1 MGVFKIT
8 LKVSGLNKLKLI
20 QVILTVFL
28 LFLTF
33 PVFSKAETNFMKND
47 EPWEKVL
54 LKNGSWE
61 TQYAKYD
68 GRTFLL
74 VEYSGKRT
82 PLNIDN
88 FSSLPAVKMLLKSAS
103 VLKKIYIPLM
113 QTSDY
118 QKNLQ
123 SKQPTASAIQLVN
136 VSISLKDSEG
146 KFYGPF
152 NVKEVNVAK
161 TGSEEYPLYLDAVWV
176 SEEDVIL
183 PAGNYE
189 LIIKSNIPLVIG
201 DKAGTVPAVLLTGVD
216 HAAQKSYEKEAEI
229 ISLLLKRIKEGKR
242 SEIVQNNDMQQQVA
256 DKSGFRSNSQLEE
269 GDKQKPTTNRS
280 SFTLQEDDL
289 QSADG
294 ALKKPRFNFTGTY
307 SINLN
312 ALKSSTLMG
321 ATFNSKPDFSL
332 EDYELTILDQG
343 SHLQI
348 IGRYEQ
354 IPFSLTAEIVE
365 SKENKLKAII
375 KGSTWLGPVSENIRR
390 LNQSLPGSFRVR
402 LPEPAQ
408 VSATINIVL
417 EKPPG
422 LVPLFSAIGN
432 GTYFRPYVSGK
443 GMDFNTYNISAKG
456 QMLRRE
462 LPAFVMAAISQRLG
476 TAGNIPGPD
485 TPFQAATG
493 MLFPPLV
500 SVFAQIVES
509 YYRRRVEE
517 ASATFEELKHK
528 NPEAA
533 ALLVWAEAVPD
544 PASIKENNVFDT
556 AIEEIN
562 ESYTEQTEETNYEIS
577 EEEKEIQEDYGF
589 KEILS
594 SDPGTKF
601 FISEYDRLIAERD
614 EWLHNLEVFK
624 ESADLSDQR
633 AQELLQEYDRYIS
646 YLNQRID
653 EINSMSAK
661 TNTLV
666 LTIDHTGRTAEI
678 VYDPE
683 KGQWYNTETGNIFDM
698 ERYEK
703 DVLPNLEKDKDFIE
717 TQRRKLETRDTVFD
731 REMDK
736 LVSDQKER
744 SRLLER
750 LQKIRNMA
758 YGIEP
763 PAPGVGDV
771 NANIDRLIDDIG
783 NIKISTE
790 NLRDRASRIARVV
803 TDRFTGRT
811 ISEEEGSRLAKGVMP
826 LSKRDGSFLSGIK
839 ADLQDFWNDVT
850 NISIIADTS
859 VQSSLDIVTGRTWA
873 GMAGR
878 MTLAALTGG
887 YSEIP
892 LSVGEAIYD
901 IKESI
906 EAGEDEVKATL
917 KAVGK
922 YTLGELA
929 GACGEEFLKHSGLKL
944 SPKAME
950 YMSKKLNT
958 PVGELLWQKQTK
970 EMVEGTAK
978 KAYKGMVD
986 PAESLCRKASDSLD
1000 YVRYRA
1006 EVEETAE
1013 MIAGKIKAG
1022 SELDVDDLR
1031 RVLRDPS
1038 VTRELK
1044 NAPEDIKRAYQ
1055 NALEKNLYEPAIN
1068 NTQSKLNE
1076 ILNSRSTFK
1085 TELEK
1090 QYGRGT
1096 KVEVE
1101 IISIRTPG
1109 TSAEGIR
1116 LNADNDLSA
1125 RIKITDANGQPV
1137 VDNKGNPV
1145 VRELKL
1151 KEVANVYNENFARA
1165 SGMLDESGKFN
1176 IEKAQ
1181 AQIPD
1186 VNWHQLT
1193 REQQL
1198 EVFAKRHNQQVTL
1211 PGIYHEEFARASGML
1226 DESGKFNI
1234 EKAQAEM
1241 PDVNWHQL
1249 TREQQLEVFAKR
1261 HNQEVTDVF
1270 SPEAAVDFSK
1280 WAEHPL
1286 RKNLPAGESAV
1297 DLLKAG
1303 TPSARLMDPQ
1313 GLSMMETYKIQEFFN
1328 RGGLANQ
1335 TEAFEQLA
1343 KMGKLTNQLTEAFR
1357 KLGLPVEDVP
1367 ENMLKAM
1374 EIVSNRNLS
1383 PQARI
1388 LGLKQL
1394 GFEDPIDLANKLAG
1408 RIEGLQKLS
1417 TKLISEVAHN
1427 AQAKTSKQ
1435 ALQAVIAAVIRAHL
1449 NEK

>member
-8 LKVSGLNKLKLI
+8 LKVSGHNKLKLI

-33 PVFSKAETNFMKND
+33 PVFSKAETNFVEND
-47 EPWEKVL
+47 EPWERVL

-88 FSSLPAVKMLLKSAS
+88 FSSLPAVKMSLKSTS
-103 VLKKIYIPLM
+103 MLKKIYIPLM

-118 QKNLQ
+118 RKDLQ
-123 SKQPTASAIQLVN
+123 SKQPAASAARSVK

-146 KFYGPF
+146 KFYRSF
-152 NVKEVNVAK
+152 DVKEVNVTK
-161 TGSEEYPLYLDAVWV
+161 KSLEEYPVYLDALWF
-176 SEEDVIL
+176 SEEDIIL
-183 PAGNYE
+183 PAGDYE
-189 LIIKSNIPLVIG
+189 LIIKSNIPLVTG
-201 DKAGTVPAVLLTGVD
+201 DKAETVPAVLLTGVD
-216 HAAQKSYEKEAEI
+216 YAAKRAHEEKKEI
-229 ISLLLKRIKEGKR
+229 ISLLLKKIKDASR
-242 SEIVQNNDMQQQVA
+242 SGIVQNDGMQQQVA
-256 DKSGFRSNSQLEE
+256 DKNESRSNLQLEE
-269 GDKQKPTTNRS
+269 GDKQKPKTNQG
-280 SFTLQEDDL
+280 SFNLQEDDL
-289 QSADG
+289 QSANG
-294 ALKKPRFNFTGTY
+294 ALEKPRFNFTGTY

-312 ALKSSTLMG
+312 AVKSSTLMG
-321 ATFNSKPDFSL
+321 STFNSKPDFSL
-332 EDYELTILDQG
+332 QDYELTILDQG

-354 IPFSLTAEIVE
+354 IPFSLTAEIAE

-375 KGSTWLGPVSENIRR
+375 KGSTWLGPISENIKR

-422 LVPLFSAIGN
+422 LAPLFSATGN

-493 MLFPPLV
+493 MLFPPFV

-517 ASATFEELKHK
+517 ANAAFEELKSK

-544 PASIKENNVFDT
+544 PDSIKENNVFDT
-556 AIEEIN
+556 AIEDIN
-562 ESYTEQTEETNYEIS
+562 ESYTEQTEENYEVGK
-577 EEEKEIQEDYGF
+577 EEKEIQEDYGF
-589 KEILS
+589 NEILF
-594 SDPGTKF
+594 SDLGTKL

-614 EWLHNLEVFK
+614 EWLHNLELFK
-624 ESADLSDQR
+624 ESADLSDPQ
-633 AQELLQEYDRYIS
+633 AKELLQDYDRYIS

-653 EINSMSAK
+653 EINTMSAN

-678 VYDPE
+678 VYNPE
-683 KGQWYNTETGNIFDM
+683 TGQWYNSETGNIFDM

-703 DVLPNLEKDKDFIE
+703 DVLPNIEKDRDFIE
-717 TQRRKLETRDTVFD
+717 TQRYKLETGNTVFD

-744 SRLLER
+744 SRLLEQ
-750 LQKIRNMA
+750 LQKIRNRA

-771 NANIDRLIDDIG
+771 NANIDRLIDDLS

-811 ISEEEGSRLAKGVMP
+811 ISEEEGSRLVKGVEP

-850 NISIIADTS
+850 NINIIADTS
-859 VQSSLDIVTGRTWA
+859 LQSSLDIVTGRTWA

-892 LSVGEAIYD
+892 LSVGEAMYD

-929 GACGEEFLKHSGLKL
+929 GACGEEFLKHFELKL

-986 PAESLCRKASDSLD
+986 PAESLCRKTSDALD
-1000 YVRYRA
+1000 YIRYRA
-1006 EVEETAE
+1006 EVKDTAE
-1013 MIAGKIKAG
+1013 MIAGKIKTG
-1022 SELDVDDLR
+1022 SELDVDDIR

-1068 NTQSKLNE
+1068 NTKSKLNE
-1076 ILNSRSTFK
+1076 ILNSRSSFK

-1090 QYGRGT
+1090 QYGPGT

-1165 SGMLDESGKFN
+1165 LDMLDESGKFN

-1211 PGIYHEEFARASGML
+1211 PGIYHEEFAKASGML

-1427 AQAKTSKQ
+1427 AQVKTSKQ
-1435 ALQAVIAAVIRAHL
+1435 ALQAVIAAVIRSHL